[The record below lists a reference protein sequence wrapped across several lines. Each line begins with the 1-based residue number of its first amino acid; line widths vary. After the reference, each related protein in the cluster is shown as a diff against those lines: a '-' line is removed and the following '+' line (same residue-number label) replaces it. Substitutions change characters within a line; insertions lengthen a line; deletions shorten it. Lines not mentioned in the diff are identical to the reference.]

1 VISQSTIQQIV
12 SRLDIV
18 EVVGDYVKLKKRG
31 ANYLGNCPFHNEK
44 SPSFTV
50 SPSKEIYKCFGCGK
64 SGNTISFLMEHDKM
78 SYVDAL
84 RWLARKYNVE
94 IEETETSPEYK
105 ELQQVSDS
113 LFIVNQFASEFFQ
126 DHLWNNEM
134 GKAVGHGYLQQRGF
148 TDETIRKFQ
157 IGYCPPERS
166 TFADYAIKNQYNPE
180 VLVKSGLVVNRD
192 GQLYDNYRDRII
204 FPIHNPTG
212 KIIGFGARLI
222 KKNDKAPKY
231 INTPENELYVKSK
244 VLYGIHFARHA
255 IDRNNECLLVEGYT
269 DVVSLHQAGVE
280 NVVASGGTS
289 LTPDQLRLVK
299 KYTDNLTIV
308 YDGDGAGIKAA
319 LRGLDLALDE
329 GLQVQLVL
337 IPDGED
343 PDSYVNK
350 VGKDAF
356 TEFIKANKKDF
367 IIFQTEI
374 GLKDA
379 GSDTAKRSEVV
390 NRIAESISRINR
402 AEDFTRQN
410 DYIRQS
416 AGLLKIDENGLT
428 TLVNKFIR
436 ERIEKQER
444 KQPAPNVNPD
454 DVNGPQE
461 ERALDDTLSLII
473 GNEMQERSV
482 IRCLLLYGLKP
493 LEGYEGTMA
502 EYIYETLQSFHFD
515 NALLE
520 RMYNTYKAWYD
531 AGIQPTEKSFLYY
544 GDEPM
549 SNMAI
554 SLIEFPYEV
563 SDHWAK
569 MAEGKKK
576 VVDTDPANADVRQS
590 VDYFRL
596 RKLKTMLE
604 DNQKELEKAHDIA
617 EQMTLMQLHI
627 ELKKYE
633 TDITKG
639 LGTVI
644 MK

>member
-78 SYVDAL
+78 TYVDAL

-105 ELQQVSDS
+105 EQQQVSDS
-113 LFIVNQFASEFFQ
+113 LFIVNQFAREFFE

-134 GKAVGHGYLQQRGF
+134 GKAVGHGYLAQRGF

-166 TFADYAIKNQYNPE
+166 SFADFAIKNQYSAE

-289 LTPDQLRLVK
+289 LTPDQLRLIK

-356 TEFIKANKKDF
+356 VDFIKANKKDF

-374 GLKDA
+374 ALKDA
-379 GSDTAKRSEVV
+379 GNDTAKRSEVV

-444 KQPAPNVNPD
+444 KQSSPNINTD
-454 DVNGPQE
+454 DGGGAMQE
-461 ERALDDTLSLII
+461 QALDDTLSLII
-473 GNEMQERSV
+473 GNEMQERA
-482 IRCLLLYGLKP
+482 IIKCLLLYGLKP
-493 LEGYEGTMA
+493 LEGYNGTMA
-502 EYIYETLQSFHFD
+502 DYIYETLESFHFD

-520 RMYNTYKAWYD
+520 QMYNTYKSWYQ

-544 GDEPM
+544 GDEAM

-554 SLIEFPYEV
+554 SLIEFPYEL
-563 SDHWAK
+563 SDHWAV

-576 VVDTDPANADVRQS
+576 VVEADPAIADVKQS

-604 DNQKELEKAHDIA
+604 DNQKELEKTTDLE

-644 MK
+644 IR